1 MNSRWS
7 KEFDLFEFF
16 YTIGAIW
23 YPNPRQGNY
32 KDYPYSL
39 FFTFNYSLL
48 ITLMSLL
55 ISWSVAF
62 DTIIQTVGDFRSQ
75 DNTPTSDLHLSL
87 FSPAIRKEYGGTA
100 ANIAYSLAL
109 LGETPHII
117 ASIGEDGSDYLVR
130 LRELSIQT
138 ELIQT
143 IPGSYCPQAYIV
155 RDGGNGQI
163 NVFHPGAMSA
173 SGEISHGN
181 ITFSHA
187 IVAPD
192 SREGILRRVDECTSQ
207 WIFTIFDPGQAMG
220 ILSAEELRSCV
231 VKSHI
236 TIMNE
241 PERAQ
246 FESIVGEDFVNLC
259 RSYGHTA
266 IVTLWEEWS
275 IIISESSEI
284 WISALYIENILD
296 ATGCGDAYR
305 AGLLYGLSHGWNIT
319 KSAQLWSILW
329 GIKIQSMGGQNH
341 SFTRDQI
348 DEIGTREFGEKFF
361 A

>member
-1 MNSRWS
+1 
-7 KEFDLFEFF
+7 
-16 YTIGAIW
+16 
-23 YPNPRQGNY
+23 
-32 KDYPYSL
+32 
-39 FFTFNYSLL
+39 
-48 ITLMSLL
+48 MSLL

-62 DTIIQTVGDFRSQ
+62 DTIIQTIGDFRSQ
-75 DNTPTSDLHLSL
+75 DTNTVSDLHLSL
-87 FSPAIRKEYGGTA
+87 FSPTIRKEYGGTA

-109 LGETPHII
+109 LGEHPHII
-117 ASIGEDGSDYLVR
+117 AAVWDDAGDYLER
-130 LRELSIQT
+130 LREMGINT

-143 IPGSYCPQAYIV
+143 LPGSYCPQAYIL
-155 RDGGNGQI
+155 RDNGNGQI
-163 NVFHPGAMSA
+163 NTFHPGAMST
-173 SGEISHGN
+173 SGEITHGN
-181 ITFSHA
+181 IVFTHA

-192 SREGILRRVDECTSQ
+192 SREGMTRRVDECITQ

-220 ILSAEELRSCV
+220 IFSRDELISLAI
-231 VKSHI
+231 KSDI

-275 IIISESSEI
+275 IIISELSEI
-284 WISALYIENILD
+284 WIPALYIENILD

-305 AGLLYGLSHGWNIT
+305 AGLLYGLAHDWNIK
-319 KSAQLWSILW
+319 KSAKLWSILW
-329 GIKIQSMGGQNH
+329 GIKISSMGGQNH
-341 SFTRDQI
+341 SFTKDQI
-348 DEIGTREFGEKFF
+348 DQIGIREFGEKFF

>member
-1 MNSRWS
+1 
-7 KEFDLFEFF
+7 
-16 YTIGAIW
+16 
-23 YPNPRQGNY
+23 
-32 KDYPYSL
+32 
-39 FFTFNYSLL
+39 
-48 ITLMSLL
+48 MSLL

-75 DNTPTSDLHLSL
+75 DNTPQSDLHLSL
-87 FSPAIRKEYGGTA
+87 FSPTIRREYGGTA

-109 LGETPHII
+109 LGESPHII
-117 ASIGEDGSDYLVR
+117 ASIGEDGSDYLMR
-130 LRELSIQT
+130 LRELGIQT

-143 IPGSYCPQAYIV
+143 VPGSYCPQAYII
-155 RDGGNGQI
+155 RDGGSGQI

-181 ITFSHA
+181 IPFSHA

-192 SREGILRRVDECTSQ
+192 SKEGILRRVTECTDQ
-207 WIFTIFDPGQAMG
+207 GVFTIFDPGQAMG
-220 ILSAEELRSCV
+220 IFNSEELRSCV
-231 VKSHI
+231 VKSQI

-241 PERAQ
+241 PERIQ
-246 FESIVGEDFVNLC
+246 FESIVGEDFINIC
-259 RSYGHTA
+259 QSHGHTA
-266 IVTLWEEWS
+266 IVTLGERGSMIYSGYEE
-275 IIISESSEI
+275 IVLPAI
-284 WISALYIENILD
+284 YTDMTLD

-305 AGLLYGLSHGWNIT
+305 AGLLYGLSHGWNIE

-341 SFTRDQI
+341 TFTRDQI
-348 DEIGTREFGEKFF
+348 DEIGVREFGEKFF

>member
-1 MNSRWS
+1 
-7 KEFDLFEFF
+7 
-16 YTIGAIW
+16 
-23 YPNPRQGNY
+23 
-32 KDYPYSL
+32 
-39 FFTFNYSLL
+39 
-48 ITLMSLL
+48 MSLL

-62 DTIIQTVGDFRSQ
+62 DTIIQTVGDFRAQ

-87 FSPAIRKEYGGTA
+87 FSPTIRKEYGGTA

-117 ASIGEDGSDYLVR
+117 ASIGEDGSDYLMR
-130 LRELSIQT
+130 LRELGIQT

-163 NVFHPGAMSA
+163 NVFHPGAMST

-192 SREGILRRVDECTSQ
+192 SREGILRRVNECTNRG
-207 WIFTIFDPGQAMG
+207 IFTIFDPGQAMG
-220 ILSAEELRSCV
+220 ILSAEELRSCA
-231 VKSHI
+231 VKSQI

-241 PERAQ
+241 PERVQ
-246 FESIVGEDFVNLC
+246 FESIVGEDFVSIC
-259 RSYGHTA
+259 KSHGHPA
-266 IVTLWEEWS
+266 IVTLGERGS
-275 IIISESSEI
+275 IIFTGSEEI
-284 WISALYIENILD
+284 LIPAIYTERIFD

-305 AGLLYGLSHGWNIT
+305 AGLLYGLSYEWTIT
-319 KSAQLWSILW
+319 KSAQLWGILW

-341 SFTRDQI
+341 TFTLDQI
-348 DEIGTREFGEKFF
+348 NEIGIREFGEKFF
-361 A
+361 D